1 MAKNRKNRRFPTD
14 GSILPQFTMDARF
27 CYFVDLFTSS
37 AGVQNKGGLPKHKQQ
52 LFFQA
57 KNALTSPI
65 RNPLYGKRSL
75 EKIKNAIDFLNA
87 VARSEREK
95 ELRVIKKYI
104 QDIEN
109 NSFIQKLIKSKN
121 KKDVLDLLK
130 ELEKYSNDPR
140 SMNPQDFYTTLMI
153 LINSVRSEIEY
164 TKERLNQ
171 ILSKNRT
178 SWDKIAEDFI
188 PFRLGGDIDT
198 LMKSAQGI
206 QQRTKKDSLS
216 RLIIDHLIKFI
227 KNGLKN
233 NMVFIQYPMETLVG
247 LMIDFERFFQPY
259 YKQFNKSTTE
269 KDKKIL
275 VDKVWLE
282 YEQAQTRFLT
292 ALQNETQEA
301 QEIIDTI
308 RTQIGIKEIDKVG
321 DIYEKRQELIQKQ
334 LKSKTRD
341 KRNQLNTLLTQIL
354 GDNPNS
360 EFSQYFSWTVTTGIN
375 GQHGRIYEILP
386 TVLETAFK
394 VKGSAATDIIVP
406 DVAKLEIQFQDE
418 IIDRTRDIKQAIEE
432 GAVQMRKEATEDL
445 SDNYKEMNKQIVS
458 ATNEITKILQDNKIP
473 EDVFIYHESLKLYAR
488 VEEHQNKA
496 FEGRELTILNAL
508 DNLYTANGFN
518 GLELIDKNL
527 LTQIALNLS
536 ALAVGG
542 GIKGLVENYLSIFSG
557 LLMFDDIENMA
568 ADVARNAALT
578 IETAGGQAYNVH
590 LYLLNDFYVP
600 GSLLMTSIAHALEQ
614 GYNKIIETSDGAK
627 AVINTNDAN
636 KAINEYLAA
645 RRSGMPYNRDDWD
658 DMATSVASGTKLQI
672 IFLTSF
678 FSFLEDMQNYLK

>member
-1 MAKNRKNRRFPTD
+1 MKKRRFPND

-37 AGVQNKGGLPKHKQQ
+37 AEINNQGGLPKHKRE

-57 KNALTSPI
+57 KNALTTPI
-65 RNPLYGKRSL
+65 RNQLDSKRSL
-75 EKIKNAIDFLNA
+75 EKIKNAVDFLNA

-109 NSFIQKLIKSKN
+109 NPFIQKLIQGKN
-121 KKDVLDLLK
+121 KDVLDLLK
-130 ELEKYSNDPR
+130 ELENYSNNPK
-140 SMNPQDFYTTLMI
+140 SMNPQDFYTKLMI

-178 SWDKIAEDFI
+178 NWSKIAEDFI

-198 LMKSAQGI
+198 LMKAAQGI
-206 QQRTKKDSLS
+206 QERTKKDSLS

-233 NMVFIQYPMETLVG
+233 NIIFIQYPMETLIG
-247 LMIDFERFFQPY
+247 LMIDFEKYFQPY
-259 YKQFNKSTTE
+259 YKHFNEATTE
-269 KDKKIL
+269 KDKKRLI
-275 VDKVWLE
+275 DEVWAE
-282 YEQAQTRFLT
+282 YERAQTRFLT
-292 ALQNETQEA
+292 ALQNETREA

-308 RTQIGIKEIDKVG
+308 RMQIGIREMDKVG
-321 DIYEKRQELIQKQ
+321 EAYETRQELIQKQ
-334 LKSKTRD
+334 LTSKTRD
-341 KRNQLNTLLTQIL
+341 KRNQLNTLLTKTL
-354 GDNPNS
+354 GNNPNS
-360 EFSQYFSWTVTTGIN
+360 EFSQYFSWTVTTGRN

-386 TVLETAFK
+386 TVLERAFK
-394 VKGSAATDIIVP
+394 VKGSPATDILVP
-406 DVAKLEIQFQDE
+406 DVAKLKIEFQDE
-418 IIDRTRDIKQAIEE
+418 VVDKTRDIKQAIEK
-432 GAVQMRKEATEDL
+432 GTIQIRKEATEDL
-445 SDNYKEMNKQIVS
+445 SDNYKEMNKQITA
-458 ATNEITKILQDNKIP
+458 ATNAITKILQDNKIP

-488 VEEHQNKA
+488 VEEHQTRA
-496 FEGRELTILNAL
+496 FEGRELVILNAL

-527 LTQIALNLS
+527 LTQVALNLS
-536 ALAVGG
+536 SLAVGG
-542 GIKGLVENYLSIFSG
+542 GIKGLVENYLSIFAG
-557 LLMFDDIENMA
+557 LLMFDDIENIA
-568 ADVARNAALT
+568 ADAAKNAALT
-578 IETAGGQAYNVH
+578 VETAGGQAFNVH

-614 GYNKIIETSDGAK
+614 GYNKIIEASDGAK
-627 AVINTNDAN
+627 VVINTNDAD
-636 KAINEYLAA
+636 KAISEYLAA
-645 RRSGMPYNRDDWD
+645 RRSGTSYDINDWNSI
-658 DMATSVASGTKLQI
+658 ATSVASGTKMQI

-678 FSFLEDMQNYLK
+678 FSFLEDMQNYLQ